1 MDNATFW
8 TLVVTLVVVM
18 FVFRLAYV
26 LGRHDGEKRKTSK
39 KQGSK

>member
-1 MDNATFW
+1 
-8 TLVVTLVVVM
+8 LVVTA

-26 LGRHDGEKRKTSK
+26 LGRHDGLEEKRKTSK